1 MIAIAIC
8 FLVSWI
14 NLRVGNTALGTFA
27 VRSVQFLLLYCM
39 IQAGTQAFIRW
50 NIDLNFAYVMLTT
63 SVALVACDVYN
74 GIFDED
80 GLLLMLPKWVNSIRN
95 RYEDF
100 RKKRKPNGDTAAV
113 GDFDSVAD
121 S

>member
-1 MIAIAIC
+1 M
-8 FLVSWI
+8 SWI
-14 NLRVGNTALGTFA
+14 NLRIGKTALGTFA

-63 SVALVACDVYN
+63 SVVLVACDVYN
-74 GIFDED
+74 GLFNED
-80 GLLLMLPKWVNSIRN
+80 GLLRMLPKWVNSIRN

-100 RKKRKPNGDTAAV
+100 RKKRTAGNGSAAV
-113 GDFDSVAD
+113 GDIDNAAD
-121 S
+121 C